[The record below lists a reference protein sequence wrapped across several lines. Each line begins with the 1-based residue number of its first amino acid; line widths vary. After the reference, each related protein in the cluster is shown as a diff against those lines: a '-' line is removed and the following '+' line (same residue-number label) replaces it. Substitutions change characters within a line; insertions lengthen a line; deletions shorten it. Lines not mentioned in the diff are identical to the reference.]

1 LYNRSMEK
9 VNIDKNI
16 VLVKNIVTPEESS
29 FLINMIENATEQEW
43 AGYKNNVDSNGIE
56 INAAYGNWKTQ
67 MLNLEFAPN
76 LLERARVLLDD
87 IQERCNREIKENY
100 GKDYV
105 VDNLYSIYR
114 FQEGDM
120 MHEHHDSG
128 LSPKIKNGVVIY
140 LNDDFEGGEI
150 YYPKVK
156 IEIKPVANALLIHPA
171 NMIYRHGV
179 KPVTSGSRYSLAGF
193 ARIL

>member
-1 LYNRSMEK
+1 MGK

-16 VLVKNIVTPEESS
+16 VLIKDIITQEESDS
-29 FLINMIENATEQEW
+29 LISLIENATEEEW
-43 AGYKNNVDSNGIE
+43 RGYQNDVELNGIQ
-56 INAAYGNWKTQ
+56 INAAYGSWKTQ

-76 LLERARVLLDD
+76 LLDKVRPLLDD
-87 IQERCNREIKENY
+87 IQERCNREIKDNY
-100 GKDYV
+100 GKDYM
-105 VDNLYSIYR
+105 VDTLYSIYR

-140 LNDDFEGGEI
+140 LNDDFEGGQI

-156 IEIKPVANALLIHPA
+156 IEVKPVANALLIHPA

-179 KPVTSGSRYSLAGF
+179 KPVTSGIRYSLAGF

>member
-1 LYNRSMEK
+1 MEK

-179 KPVTSGSRYSLAGF
+179 KPVTNGSRYSLAGF

>member
-1 LYNRSMEK
+1 MEK